1 MPEDG
6 EEMVDPK
13 VNQYG
18 SLDPP
23 PQIRTNPF
31 EKGPLHRVRMIF
43 WKDNTLKINH
53 FYVQCQKKVTF
64 LMIRFVSLN
73 E

>member
-31 EKGPLHRVRMIF
+31 EKGPLHRVRIIF
-43 WKDNTLKINH
+43 LKG
-53 FYVQCQKKVTF
+53 
-64 LMIRFVSLN
+64 
-73 E
+73 